1 MSEEAF
7 TTEFSDEELR
17 RAEWIKRGVV
27 FFAMTFGILAGFFL
41 DLPWNR
47 EPEAVAP
54 RETLE
59 AVTKENFKE
68 TISRDEVLTVM
79 NLQLDGNPN
88 SDKLKE
94 ILENIEA
101 QKPYGDKVACAEWD
115 LVANQPAGTKPPD
128 PAQFAGQLDFYAK
141 GQKLGSL
148 KGETDPAVVD
158 ATIRRYLAGLVK
170 RYGPGWL
177 PDVRGLEKGADAEQI
192 IKVEEA
198 DPTTAPAADKPRPAA
213 PQSPAPSPQKP

>member
-1 MSEEAF
+1 MSEEGA

-27 FFAMTFGILAGFFL
+27 VLILGLAIAGGFII
-41 DLPWNR
+41 DLPWNLQ
-47 EPEAVAP
+47 EVAK
-54 RETLE
+54 EKKESLE
-59 AVTKENFKE
+59 QVTKENFKE
-68 TISRDEVLTVM
+68 TISRKEVLTVM
-79 NLQLDGNPN
+79 NLRLDGNPN
-88 SDKLKE
+88 SDKLKA

-101 QKPYGDKVACAEWD
+101 QKPYGDKVGCTEWD
-115 LVANQPAGTKPPD
+115 LVANQPAGAKPPD
-128 PAQFAGQLDFYAK
+128 PAQFAGQLDFYAN

-177 PDVRGLEKGADAEQI
+177 PEVEGLKEGADTDEI
-192 IKVEEA
+192 LTVEEA
-198 DPTTAPAADKPRPAA
+198 DPTTTTAPANR
-213 PQSPAPSPQKP
+213 